1 MTKYLLLLLLAGLTA
16 CVSSSPRSLKK
27 TDLTQSKKV
36 QVIQSHHDIS
46 SEKGKFSV
54 EYFDDYA
61 YNIYHYKEQNVIADA
76 DFIDDKGE
84 VYWNYESTFNS
95 SGNVT
100 SVSIFVRGKLNTLM
114 KNKIVDGLA
123 VEEVY
128 YDDEDQI
135 KYSNLKEYNSDKVM
149 SKKTDLDAE
158 GKVVLVTE
166 CDYKE
171 GKPILMTKKLPS
183 GKVKETIK
191 FENNSFGDAI
201 KEVEFNPEKEDSRV
215 VYYEYEYDQYDNW
228 VRQYIYNQDRI
239 LVGVNVRYITYSNDN
254 KIITEFDIIGEWFIL
269 GKENEGFTFNED
281 HTFYWGDKSAQ
292 LGSWSFDVKKSVL
305 TLKEMD
311 GNEREME
318 FNCELKGG
326 LLRLSK
332 EGEKKVMKLEKRS
345 SVIDDKFGIKVA
357 EKAFLGKWKVVKGE
371 EKTIE
376 FLPDHELIITS
387 ANNETQKGYWDFDF
401 EKALFHMKKG
411 SEELNEYPYF
421 FEEGQLKFYNHY
433 LEEVLTLEPI
443 KATL

>member
-1 MTKYLLLLLLAGLTA
+1 MTKYLILLLITGLTS

-27 TDLTQSKKV
+27 TDLTQPKKV

-46 SEKGKFSV
+46 SEKGKFSI
-54 EYFDDYA
+54 EYFDDYS
-61 YNIYHYKEQNVIADA
+61 YNIYKYNEQNVIADA
-76 DFIDDKGE
+76 EFIDDKGE

-100 SVSIFVRGKLNTLM
+100 TVSIFVRGKLNTLM
-114 KNKIVDGLA
+114 RNKIVDGLV
-123 VEEVY
+123 VEEIY

-135 KYSNLKEYNSDKVM
+135 KYSNLKEYNSDKTI

-191 FENNSFGDAI
+191 IENNSFGDAI
-201 KEVEFNPEKEDSRV
+201 KEEEFNPEKEDTRV
-215 VYYEYEYDQYDNW
+215 VYYEYEYDQNENW
-228 VRQYIYNQDRI
+228 IRQYIYNKDRI
-239 LVGVNVRYITYSNDN
+239 LVGVNVRHITYSDEN
-254 KIITEFDIIGEWFIL
+254 KMMTESDILGEWFIL
-269 GKENEGFTFNED
+269 GKENNGFTFNEN
-281 HTFYWGDKSAQ
+281 HTFYLDDKSDK
-292 LGSWSFDVKKSVL
+292 LGSWSFNAKKSVL

-326 LLRLSK
+326 LLLFSK
-332 EGEKKVMKLEKRS
+332 DDEEKVMRLEKRS
-345 SVIDDKFGIKVA
+345 TIIEDKYTIKVA

-387 ANNETQKGYWDFDF
+387 TNNETLKGYWGFDF

-421 FEEGQLKFYNHY
+421 FEEGQLKFYNHS

-443 KATL
+443 QTML